1 MDTMG
6 FLLHGSQ
13 NYIFF
18 VFYINLK
25 KCRYSTKIKIDR
37 SEWDLLNQRP
47 KVKRGSIGSANRK
60 INDVLN
66 EYQSAFNILKDK
78 HKKSLTKEIVKS
90 VFDRHFHLAQTVEAL
105 TYSDYFTIYI
115 NQLKE
120 SQSVKKDSWQKYTR
134 IHTAILEMQKQNRTT
149 YNLQSFDLDF
159 FNSFIIY
166 LRKDKQIS
174 DNTLKRKLGF
184 FKTFLNWCVKNSYA
198 VNMSFKSVSIK
209 GRETSH
215 ISLTDQDLKTLEAI
229 ELSETLSY
237 FRDLFLIGCYSGQ
250 RYSDYSRFDKKYIN
264 GDSIVIR
271 AKKTGQFSYIPLNP
285 KLKRLL
291 EKYDWKLLLI
301 SSQKFNQ
308 KIQMICKSAGFTDVI
323 QADKFFGNRK
333 ESKDLPRWKLIGS
346 HTARRSFI
354 TLSAQRNVPRSII
367 MQATGIK
374 SLKTLDNYIRFDNDK
389 MNEEIFKAWS

>member
-198 VNMSFKSVSIK
+198 VNMAFKSVSIK

-229 ELSETLSY
+229 ELSESLSY

-250 RYSDYSRFDKKYIN
+250 RYSDYSRFNKKYLN

>member
-90 VFDRHFHLAQTVEAL
+90 VFDKHFHLAQTVEAL

>member
-1 MDTMG
+1 MDT
-6 FLLHGSQ
+6 
-13 NYIFF
+13 
-18 VFYINLK
+18 INLK

-90 VFDRHFHLAQTVEAL
+90 VFDKHFHLAQTVEAL
-105 TYSDYFTIYI
+105 TYSDY
-115 NQLKE
+115 LKE

-237 FRDLFLIGCYSGQ
+237 FRDPFLIGCYSGQ

>member
-1 MDTMG
+1 MG

-90 VFDRHFHLAQTVEAL
+90 VFDKHFHLAQTVEAL